1 MLCSGDGPPQC
12 VAVLNACPG
21 RGADAEA
28 TDSGGPSWLGWHSVQ
43 PLMGGHGRRWGDQ
56 KEAAVV
62 A

>member
-1 MLCSGDGPPQC
+1 M
-12 VAVLNACPG
+12 AVLNACPG

-43 PLMGGHGRRWGDQ
+43 PLMGGHGRRWGEQ